1 MKSKR
6 AKDYLREQ
14 EKMLYT
20 SKVWGDKVP
29 AVPSVCALRAVEI
42 AEEELQAQGYG
53 QPAEW
58 MIKALKAI
66 RFKVTRGDIHTAR
79 IMINNLLIEMK
90 G

>member
-42 AEEELQAQGYG
+42 AEEELQAQGNVR
-53 QPAEW
+53 PDEW
-58 MIKALKAI
+58 IKALKAI
-66 RFKVTRGDIHTAR
+66 RFKVIRGDSHTAR